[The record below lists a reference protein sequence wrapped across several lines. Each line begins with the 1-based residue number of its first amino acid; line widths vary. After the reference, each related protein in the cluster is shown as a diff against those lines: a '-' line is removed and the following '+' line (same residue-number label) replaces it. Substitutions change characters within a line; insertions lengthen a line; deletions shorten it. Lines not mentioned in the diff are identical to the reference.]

1 VTPRK
6 RFRKITQR
14 MRPRGGIRLVTAS
27 PQSEALRE
35 LRAGLARTPPE
46 IPCKY
51 FYDDRGSTLFEDIT
65 ALPEY
70 YPTRTERALLK
81 AQARRIVETAG
92 GANLR
97 EMIELGSGAASKT
110 VALLDAALRL
120 GGRPRYTAVDIS
132 SRALTRT
139 REVIFAA
146 HPQIAV
152 QGIQADYGADFAL
165 PAATGPR
172 LALFLGGTIG
182 NYEDPGAIELL
193 SRVRNQLS
201 PGDFLLLGANLV
213 TDPAVIHAA
222 YNDSQGVTAAFNK
235 NILLAVNALARSS
248 FNPDDFD
255 HHAPYLVERRRI
267 EMWLVA
273 RQPLEIQLGRIG
285 GSLFVLE
292 GDGIRTEISRR
303 FSRAGVLRLL
313 DDAGFTPERWF
324 ESADGR
330 FGLGLGKAREVVR
343 SL

>member
-1 VTPRK
+1 
-6 RFRKITQR
+6 
-14 MRPRGGIRLVTAS
+14 MRLVPVS
-27 PQSEALRE
+27 PQSEALVE
-35 LRAGLARTPPE
+35 LRSGLARTPPE

-51 FYDDRGSTLFEDIT
+51 FYDDRGSALFEEIT

-70 YPTRTERALLK
+70 YPTRTEGALLK
-81 AQARRIVETAG
+81 AQARSIVETAG
-92 GANLR
+92 GPRLR

-110 VALLDAALRL
+110 VALLDAAQRL
-120 GGRPRYTAVDIS
+120 GGCPRYAAVDIS
-132 SRALTRT
+132 SRALART
-139 REVIFAA
+139 REVISAA
-146 HPQIAV
+146 HPEIAV
-152 QGIQADYGADFAL
+152 QGLQADYGKGFELL
-165 PAATGPR
+165 PATGPR

-182 NYEDPGAIELL
+182 NYEDAGAIDLL
-193 SRVRNQLS
+193 SRVRGQLS

-222 YNDSQGVTAAFNK
+222 YNDAQGVTAAFNK

-248 FNPDDFD
+248 FEPDDFD

-273 RQPLEIQLGRIG
+273 RRPLEIPLGRIG
-285 GSLFVLE
+285 GSLFILE

-324 ESADGR
+324 ESSDGR
-330 FGLGLGKAREVVR
+330 FGLGLGRARETVR